1 MLRAVGVDDMD
12 PLISIIT
19 VSLNAEATIEDTIAS
34 VSCQKASFGIE
45 HICVDGGSKDETR
58 SIIDRWVEGGTIPV
72 RAIYEPD
79 NGIFDAMNKGL
90 KVARGEYVLFLNADD
105 FLVSPNTLATVM
117 EGVAPGAKQN
127 PDLVVGNACMGT
139 LGRRGVWRHRRVPSL
154 LGRLR
159 GWGLFPV
166 HQGQFTKRH
175 LLERIGGFDVRSSL
189 ASDVNQYYDL
199 EDKIRPTVRIVRID
213 VAFMRA
219 GGAANAGLKSMYQ
232 GSVEI
237 YRHLLQTHNFV
248 RAIGMVCV
256 KTIQSVSEI
265 RFGRC
270 PHNRWFTCATIR
282 PARAAT
288 NA

>member
-1 MLRAVGVDDMD
+1 MD
-12 PLISIIT
+12 PFISVVT
-19 VSLNAEATIEDTIAS
+19 VSLNAGATIEDTIAS
-34 VSCQKASFGIE
+34 ISCQNASFGIE

-58 SIIDRWVEGGTIPV
+58 SIIDRWVERGAIPV
-72 RAIYEPD
+72 RPIYESD
-79 NGIFDAMNKGL
+79 NGIFDAMNRGI

-117 EGVAPGAKQN
+117 EGLAPGAKQN
-127 PDLVVGNACMGT
+127 PDLIVGNASMGI

-159 GWGLFPV
+159 GWGLYPV

-175 LLERIGGFDVRSSL
+175 LLEMIGGFDLRSTL

-199 EDKIRPTVRIVRID
+199 EYKMRATVLIVPVD

-219 GGAANAGLKSMYQ
+219 GGAANAGLKSLWK
-232 GSVEI
+232 GTVEV
-237 YRHLLQTHNFV
+237 YRHLV
-248 RAIGMVCV
+248 RSHHPARATGMVFV

-265 RFGRC
+265 RFGQC
-270 PHNRWFTCATIR
+270 PHNRWFTRATTQ
-282 PARAAT
+282 PVPTAT
-288 NA
+288 DV